1 MKLKLG
7 SKTIDLRRARSI
19 KRIGARV
26 CILKFVTGE
35 SLTVMCGVEF
45 PDNMSISYP
54 GPPEDLRVLLS
65 IYLTPDKAANS
76 SQFTRLF

>member
-7 SKTIDLRRARSI
+7 SKTIDLRRVRSI

-35 SLTVMCGVEF
+35 SLTVEF

-54 GPPEDLRVLLS
+54 GAPEDLRVLLS
-65 IYLTPDKAANS
+65 IYLTPDKAAKS